1 MILTLAAL
9 LSLAVIGLPFALLI
23 SPGRN
28 ASLIIGLSFLIGAG
42 VCGVTL
48 FAILA
53 LTHLPAGVLGPVFVG
68 ALLVIATAGALFVRR
83 GTPTQ
88 PAPQLTDTT
97 RERVGSRLL
106 DVVSLVLVFA
116 HALYASSARLW
127 EWDYLA
133 DWGLK
138 AKVFF
143 QYGRIDWSFLQFR
156 DYAFMQPDYPPLAP
170 LLLDVLAVMRG
181 AWEDRWAGLIFTAM
195 GVAAILVVRG
205 MAQLESG
212 SRLQGSLLTLAVTAP
227 GLTIWVGLGEG
238 FVAAYATAAVLLM
251 RFAIRGRVSLG
262 DRVYLGGAL
271 LLGFAML
278 SKNEGTAFFISTV
291 IAVLITVRPP
301 WKALLNLW
309 PAVALFL
316 PWMLIRAMFD
326 FAPVYFQEGVFR
338 RLSRHITQTPD
349 ILTALVRFP
358 PDKEWMWMA
367 LILILIIRAAW
378 IWRNERFL
386 ATLLVTQV
394 GIYVAQ
400 NFLTP
405 FGVLDHIAFSWHR
418 LCYQIASLAITL
430 ATLALRPWMIA
441 VRKSAGETSPSA
453 GFPHLPHPSTD

>member
-1 MILTLAAL
+1 MILTVAAL
-9 LSLAVIGLPFALLI
+9 LSLTVVGLPFALLVT
-23 SPGRN
+23 PARN

-42 VCGVTL
+42 VSGVTL

-53 LTHLPAGVLGPVFVG
+53 LAPVSPRILGPAFVVLLLAITLAG
-68 ALLVIATAGALFVRR
+68 GLLARRRRVSLATSPLSDSQRGLAASWLFDALSLILVI
-83 GTPTQ
+83 
-88 PAPQLTDTT
+88 
-97 RERVGSRLL
+97 
-106 DVVSLVLVFA
+106 A
-116 HALYASSARLW
+116 HALYATSARLW

-143 QYGRIDWSFLQFR
+143 QYGRIDWSFLQFH

-181 AWEDRWAGLIFTAM
+181 AWEDRWAGLIYTAM
-195 GVAAILVVRG
+195 GGAAILVVRG
-205 MAQLESG
+205 MAQHETR
-212 SRLQGSLLTLAVTAP
+212 SRLQASFLTLAVTAP
-227 GLTIWVGLGEG
+227 ALTIWVGLGEG

-251 RFAIRGRVSLG
+251 RSGIHQGPSLG
-262 DRVYLGGAL
+262 NRVYLAGAF

-301 WKALLNLW
+301 WKALMNLW

-326 FAPVYFQEGVFR
+326 FAPVYFQEGVVR

-349 ILTALVRFP
+349 ILAALVRFP
-358 PDKEWMWMA
+358 PDKEWMWIG
-367 LILILIIRAAW
+367 LLVILIVRVGW

-394 GIYVAQ
+394 GIYIAQ

-418 LCYQIASLAITL
+418 LCYQIAPLAITL
-430 ATLALRPWMIA
+430 ALLALRPWMVA
-441 VRKSAGETSPSA
+441 VRKSAAETSPSA
-453 GFPHLPHPSTD
+453 GFPHRPHPSTD